1 MSNNNESTLIRFA
14 EAITTVDP
22 TISLNTDEIVDKI
35 KTIGLKSFIAT
46 AGVGIRELFETFEL
60 MSNLNDEVI
69 ENES

>member
-46 AGVGIRELFETFEL
+46 SGVGIRELFETFEL